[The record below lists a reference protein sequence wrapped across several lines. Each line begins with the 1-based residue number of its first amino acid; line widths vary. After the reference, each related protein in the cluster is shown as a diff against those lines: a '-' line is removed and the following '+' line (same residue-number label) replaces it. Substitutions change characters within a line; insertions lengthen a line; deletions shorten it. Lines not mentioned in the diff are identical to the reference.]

1 MNNFSTRL
9 KQGLEA
15 RNMKATDLSK
25 LTGIGKSSISD
36 WLSGRYEAKQD
47 KVYIIAKVLNVDE
60 AWLMGLDVPME
71 KPRDIL
77 STYNQL
83 DSSRQL
89 KVIDFAEKQLE
100 EQNKI
105 VEFKRSDIVIDNTLA
120 AHLVDPTKE
129 FTDDQIDGLK
139 AYLDKARDEYFKKHE
154 K

>member
-9 KQGLEA
+9 KEGLEV
-15 RNMKATDLSK
+15 RNMKATNLSK

-71 KPRDIL
+71 KPKDIL
-77 STYNQL
+77 STFNKL
-83 DSSRQL
+83 DTQRQL
-89 KVIDFAEKQLE
+89 KVVNFAERQLE
-100 EQNKI
+100 KQNK
-105 VEFKRSDIVIDNTLA
+105 VVA
-120 AHLVDPTKE
+120 
-129 FTDDQIDGLK
+129 
-139 AYLDKARDEYFKKHE
+139 FKKSDSINN